1 MESNMID
8 ELDWRGL
15 VQQTTSAELSDHLQD
30 PRVIY
35 VGFDPT
41 ADSLHVGSFVPLMTL
56 RRFQQAGHTPVAL
69 VGGAT
74 GMIGD
79 PSGKSEERKLLSEDL
94 LRSNVKGIE
103 KQLRRFLDFD
113 GPNAAILVNNYD
125 WMKEFSFLEFLRD
138 IGKHSPMGVMM
149 AKDSVRSRL
158 ERAEIGLSYT
168 EFSYMLLQAFDF
180 VHLART
186 CDCSVQLGGSDQWG
200 NITAG
205 IELARRLDGKSLFGI
220 TGPLLTKSDGSKMGK
235 TERGAIWL
243 DAEKT
248 SPYAFYQY
256 WVNVADEDVSH
267 CLRYLTDLDRNSVQE
282 LDRARIEAAHERVSQ
297 RTLAE
302 VLTRMV
308 HGDAGLAS
316 AQRATEI
323 FFGAE
328 IRDLDDRQLKEI
340 FADVPSCELSKCRL
354 SDSGMSLV
362 EALVEAELATS
373 KGEARR
379 TIEQGG
385 AYVNNCRRTDLET
398 MLIQDDLAS
407 ESMLVLRKGKKKYAL
422 LRFEA

>member
-1 MESNMID
+1 
-8 ELDWRGL
+8 
-15 VQQTTSAELSDHLQD
+15 
-30 PRVIY
+30 
-35 VGFDPT
+35 
-41 ADSLHVGSFVPLMTL
+41 
-56 RRFQQAGHTPVAL
+56 
-69 VGGAT
+69 
-74 GMIGD
+74 
-79 PSGKSEERKLLSEDL
+79 
-94 LRSNVKGIE
+94 
-103 KQLRRFLDFD
+103 
-113 GPNAAILVNNYD
+113 
-125 WMKEFSFLEFLRD
+125 
-138 IGKHSPMGVMM
+138 
-149 AKDSVRSRL
+149 
-158 ERAEIGLSYT
+158 
-168 EFSYMLLQAFDF
+168 
-180 VHLART
+180 
-186 CDCSVQLGGSDQWG
+186 VQLGGSDQWG

-256 WVNVADEDVSH
+256 WVNVADEDVGH
-267 CLRYLTDLDRNSVQE
+267 CLRYLTDLDRNAVQE
-282 LDRARIEAAHERVSQ
+282 LDQARTEAAHERVSQ

-340 FADVPSCELSKCRL
+340 FADVPSCELSKSRL

-407 ESMLVLRKGKKKYAL
+407 ESMLVLRKGKKKYAI